1 MKRLLLVMSVSLVM
15 AACTSEPPKPAE
27 TAKPQ
32 PTPPEALTG
41 RAAFQRLYAAARGW
55 AYDAR
60 PYRLESY
67 PTTDANGHAGKAAIW
82 RGSFGSTL
90 QRGAKPY
97 VWSGSNAPDAPS
109 RGINPGV
116 EDTYNPS
123 NASTQVFDAAFL
135 KIDSDKAF
143 EVAQKHGGDKLLAK
157 TPDAPVLYMLEWSRP
172 TSQLIWHVMYG
183 PSRDTASLRVAVDAS
198 SGDFIRV
205 EK

>member
-1 MKRLLLVMSVSLVM
+1 MKRFLLVISASLVM
-15 AACTSEPPKPAE
+15 AACSSEPSRPAE
-27 TAKPQ
+27 TAKQ
-32 PTPPEALTG
+32 PKPPEAMTG
-41 RAAFQRLYAAARGW
+41 RAAFQRLSAAARGW

-60 PYRLESY
+60 PYRLESHA
-67 PTTDANGHAGKAAIW
+67 TTDADGHGGKAAIW
-82 RGSFGSTL
+82 RASFGSTL

-157 TPDAPVLYMLEWSRP
+157 APDTPVLYMLDWSRP
-172 TSQLIWHVMYG
+172 TSQLVWHVMYG
-183 PSRDTASLRVAVDAS
+183 QSRDSASLRVEVDAS